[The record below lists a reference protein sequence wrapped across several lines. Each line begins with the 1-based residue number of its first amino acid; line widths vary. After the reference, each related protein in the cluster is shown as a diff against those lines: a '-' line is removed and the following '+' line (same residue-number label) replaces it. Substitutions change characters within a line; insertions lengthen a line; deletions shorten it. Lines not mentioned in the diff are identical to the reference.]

1 MFESFIK
8 CYGFDIVFRYLI
20 LFVLISNL
28 FAQSNFPNNTVFL
41 IDNQKTNLHNLT
53 SEVSFVSF
61 WATWCIPC
69 IKEID
74 KLNEFIDDYED
85 VSVILINEDKPG
97 DKAKVKG
104 FIRSRKYPIN
114 DNYHI
119 IFDSDQKLSRQ
130 FSAQPI
136 PLTLILKDNE
146 VVYRKRGF
154 YLGDEIELKKQL
166 EDALND

>member
-1 MFESFIK
+1 MSESFIK
-8 CYGFDIVFRYLI
+8 YYGLDIVFRYLI
-20 LFVLISNL
+20 LFALIGNL
-28 FAQSNFPNNTVFL
+28 FAQSNFPNNTVRL
-41 IDNQKTNLHNLT
+41 INNEKTNLHSLT
-53 SEVSFVSF
+53 SKVSFVSF

-104 FIRSRKYPIN
+104 FVRSRKYHID

-119 IFDSDQKLSRQ
+119 IFDSNQKLSRQ

-136 PLTLILKDNE
+136 PLTLILKDNA
-146 VVYRKRGF
+146 VVYRKRAY
-154 YLGDEIELKKQL
+154 YLADEIELKTQL
-166 EDALND
+166 KDALNV